1 MPVKATRA
9 AVVDELRVAID
20 VSVRLLVG
28 PFVERPNSSQ
38 SPVGAV
44 SSSDYGSEASGPA
57 AGARR
62 IGLAALVEWLDR
74 VRSIDSSMAC
84 SITTRGI
91 PVTAEKVRQN
101 RLRRMAERQG
111 LELRKS
117 RRRDPR
123 AKDYGRWYI
132 VDVDR
137 EIEAADD
144 VAPVS
149 FTARRRALEIARE
162 EFVVK
167 VCDDLDVVEA
177 FLTDDGRGS

>member
-1 MPVKATRA
+1 
-9 AVVDELRVAID
+9 
-20 VSVRLLVG
+20 
-28 PFVERPNSSQ
+28 
-38 SPVGAV
+38 
-44 SSSDYGSEASGPA
+44 
-57 AGARR
+57 
-62 IGLAALVEWLDR
+62 
-74 VRSIDSSMAC
+74 
-84 SITTRGI
+84 
-91 PVTAEKVRQN
+91 VTAEKVREN

-144 VAPVS
+144 VATES
-149 FTARRRALEIARE
+149 FTAHRRALEIARA

-167 VCDDLDVVEA
+167 ECDDLDAVEA
-177 FLTDDGRGS
+177 FLTDDGRES

>member
-9 AVVDELRVAID
+9 AVVDELRAAID

-28 PFVERPNSSQ
+28 SFVERPNSSQ

-91 PVTAEKVRQN
+91 PVTAEKVREN

-123 AKDYGRWYI
+123 AKNYGRWYI

-144 VAPVS
+144 VATES
-149 FTARRRALEIARE
+149 FTARRRALEIARA

-167 VCDDLDVVEA
+167 ECDDLDVVEA
-177 FLTDDGRGS
+177 FLTDVGRQS